1 MLKGSH
7 GDDSDSKP
15 SAPRPSLIELFEA
28 EEAALVRFACGIV
41 RRRNVAEELVQE
53 GFLRLHKHLDD
64 VEQPRPWIYRA
75 VRNLA
80 LSHLRDHKREL
91 ETDDGVAD
99 RVDEKDTPDRELGR
113 MEAVG
118 MVRLL
123 IDELEHPDGELVR
136 RKYLEGQSYKE
147 ISEAVGMTVSN
158 VGYRL
163 HHALKSLA
171 LSLSR
176 AGIDGTDC

>member
-1 MLKGSH
+1 MLKGSQ
-7 GDDSDSKP
+7 GDDSDTKLP
-15 SAPRPSLIELFEA
+15 KPRPSLTELFKA
-28 EEAALVRFACGIV
+28 EEVPLVRFACGIV
-41 RRRNVAEELVQE
+41 RRRSIAEEIVQE
-53 GFLRLHKHLDD
+53 GFLRLHKHWLD
-64 VEQPRPWIYRA
+64 VENPRPWVYRA

-80 LSHLRDHKREL
+80 LSHLRDSKREF

-99 RVDEKDTPDRELGR
+99 REDEKVRPDEELRR

-123 IDELEHPDGELVR
+123 LDELEHPDGELVR
-136 RKYLEGQSYKE
+136 RKYLEGQSYRE
-147 ISEAVGMTVSN
+147 ISEAVGLTVSN

-171 LSLSR
+171 LSLRR
-176 AGIDGTDC
+176 AGIEGLEG

>member
-7 GDDSDSKP
+7 VDDMDTRSSE
-15 SAPRPSLIELFEA
+15 PRPSLVELFEA
-28 EEAALVRFACGIV
+28 EEAPLLRFACGIV
-41 RRRNVAEELVQE
+41 RRRTVAEELVQE
-53 GFLRLHKHLDD
+53 GFLRLHKHWDD
-64 VEQPRPWIYRA
+64 VENPRPWVYRA

-80 LSHLRDHKREL
+80 LSYLRDHKREF
-91 ETDDGVAD
+91 ETEDGVAD
-99 RVDEKDTPDRELGR
+99 REDDKPAPDCELGR

-123 IDELEHPDGELVR
+123 LDELEHPDGELVR
-136 RKYLEGQSYKE
+136 RKYFEGQSYKE
-147 ISEAVGMTVSN
+147 ISDAVGLTVGN

-171 LSLSR
+171 LSLRR
-176 AGIDGTDC
+176 AGIEGVDS

>member
-1 MLKGSH
+1 MFTDEVL
-7 GDDSDSKP
+7 D
-15 SAPRPSLIELFEA
+15 
-28 EEAALVRFACGIV
+28 
-41 RRRNVAEELVQE
+41 
-53 GFLRLHKHLDD
+53 RL
-64 VEQPRPWIYRA
+64 PAGAIYRKG
-75 VRNLA
+75 
-80 LSHLRDHKREL
+80 HLPGELLGEPGKRRFVEM
-91 ETDDGVAD
+91 TSDG
-99 RVDEKDTPDRELGR
+99 G
-113 MEAVG
+113 
-118 MVRLL
+118 RLL

>member
-1 MLKGSH
+1 MLKGSQ
-7 GDDSDSKP
+7 GDSESKP
-15 SAPRPSLIELFEA
+15 SEPRPSLTELFEA
-28 EEAALVRFACGIV
+28 EEAALVRFAYGIV
-41 RRRNVAEELVQE
+41 KRRNVAEEMVQE
-53 GFLRLHKHLDD
+53 GFLRLYKHWDD
-64 VEQPRPWIYRA
+64 VEKPRPWVYRA
-75 VRNLA
+75 VRNLS
-80 LSHLRDHKREL
+80 LSYLRDNKREF
-91 ETDDGVAD
+91 ETEEGIAD
-99 RVDEKDTPDRELGR
+99 REDDKRTPDRELGR

-123 IDELEHPDGELVR
+123 IEEMEHPDGELVR
-136 RKYLEGQSYKE
+136 RKYLQGQSYKE

-176 AGIDGTDC
+176 AGIEGIDF

>member
-7 GDDSDSKP
+7 GDESDSKP
-15 SAPRPSLIELFEA
+15 SASRPSLTELFEA
-28 EEAALVRFACGIV
+28 EEAPLVRFACGIV

-53 GFLRLHKHLDD
+53 GFLRLHKHWDD
-64 VEQPRPWIYRA
+64 VEQPRPWVYRA

-80 LSHLRDHKREL
+80 LSYLRDNKREF

-123 IDELEHPDGELVR
+123 IDELEHPDDELVR

-176 AGIDGTDC
+176 AGIDGADC

>member
-7 GDDSDSKP
+7 GDDSDTTP
-15 SAPRPSLIELFEA
+15 SEPRPSLTELFND
-28 EEAALVRFACGIV
+28 EEARLVRFACGIV
-41 RRRNVAEELVQE
+41 RRRSVAEELVQE
-53 GFLRLHKHLDD
+53 GFLRLHKHWDE
-64 VEQPRPWIYRA
+64 VEKPRPWVYRA

-80 LSHLRDHKREL
+80 LSHLRDNKREF

-99 RVDEKDTPDRELGR
+99 CADEKDTPDRELGR

-123 IDELEHPDGELVR
+123 LDELEHPDGELVR

-147 ISEAVGMTVSN
+147 ISEAVGLTVSN
-158 VGYRL
+158 VGFRL

-171 LSLSR
+171 LSLRR
-176 AGIDGTDC
+176 AGIEGLEG